1 MTSVVN
7 TIKQLRYKRASILR
21 DMKGIKQ
28 SLEDGVNVPDWVRSD
43 SLRKMSSEVTRLT
56 HCIEQENQS

>member
-1 MTSVVN
+1 MN
-7 TIKQLRYKRASILR
+7 TVRQLRYKRASILR
-21 DMKGIKQ
+21 DLKGIKQ
-28 SLEDGVNVPDWVRSD
+28 SLEDAVNVPDWVRSD

>member
-1 MTSVVN
+1 MNIV
-7 TIKQLRYKRASILR
+7 KQLRNKRGTILR
-21 DMKGIKQ
+21 DLKGIKQ

>member
-1 MTSVVN
+1 MN
-7 TIKQLRYKRASILR
+7 TVKQLRYKRASILR
-21 DMKGIKQ
+21 DLKGIKQ

>member
-1 MTSVVN
+1 MN
-7 TIKQLRYKRASILR
+7 TVRQLRYKRASILR
-21 DMKGIKQ
+21 DLKGIKQ